1 MTSINLTRFLLS
13 TTVASLLVIATSPAS
28 AALIT
33 DPDIVPI
40 PDHATGSGNGTL
52 DLILFTES
60 SGGAGNSAGSFNG
73 DNANTQMPTGSGQT
87 TANESY
93 ITSMGEIRDFYR
105 LNFPDGMGGSTA
117 NQIVLFVDINE
128 TGGMQDITVDILD
141 IVSDYTASFGDA
153 RDNPA
158 GNDIASNVQ
167 NGTNAGF
174 SGGTLQANLD
184 GSKVLPYQ
192 DNGAGHADVAIYTGI
207 NPFSVAFSDSTRV
220 LFHWAS
226 SVHDNGGETIFLS
239 GEFAPQDLDGPQVP
253 EPSSTILAVIAGG
266 LCLAGRRRFVRD

>member
-1 MTSINLTRFLLS
+1 MTSINLTRFLLF
-13 TTVASLLVIATSPAS
+13 TAVASLLAIAASPAS

-105 LNFPDGMGGSTA
+105 LNFPDGMGGSTV

-128 TGGMQDITVDILD
+128 TGGAQDITVDILD

-192 DNGAGHADVAIYTGI
+192 NNGAGHADIAIFTGI
-207 NPFSVAFSDSTRV
+207 NPFSGSFSDSTRV

-226 SVHDNGGETIFLS
+226 SIHDNGGETIFLS
-239 GEFAPQDLDGPQVP
+239 GEFAPQDLRVP
-253 EPSSTILAVIAGG
+253 EPASAALAFVAVG
-266 LCLAGRRRFVRD
+266 LGLAARRRLGRL